1 MTIDVTVVVLV
12 VVVLAVMISVGPAVL
27 LLRDK
32 RLFVAERGLEH
43 RVAELE
49 TEITTLRAALR
60 LYQEQVQAL
69 TLDLERARQ
78 TIAELKRVAAIYEQF
93 STIED
98 AVASAKPLGTTKRS
112 AQKIALEQKAE
123 EIENM
128 QTQLA
133 EYKSQ
138 LAILETQIAAAG
150 GDTQA
155 PARDVAHRARLQ
167 NIIANLERQLD
178 ELNA

>member
-49 TEITTLRAALR
+49 TEVTTLRAALR
-60 LYQEQVQAL
+60 LYQEQVQTL
-69 TLDLERARQ
+69 TVDLERARQ

-93 STIED
+93 STIVDETPT
-98 AVASAKPLGTTKRS
+98 AFPSGMTKRS
-112 AQKIALEQKAE
+112 AQKIAQEQKAA
-123 EIENM
+123 EIEKM
-128 QTQLA
+128 QAQLA

-155 PARDVAHRARLQ
+155 PAKDVAHRARLQ
-167 NIIANLERQLD
+167 STISNLERRLD